1 MSFLFVFVWVMND
14 WCMPQEHHR
23 WEWDTSFYAFEEAV
37 NYSHMQICLLYRGTS
52 MNSCDTKKLH
62 YEPNHIIVLLWTIYI
77 RILMMHFQSAELK
90 ARHTSHLAQYN
101 HTLATILV
109 EYASA
114 VSSFG
119 HVQPLIYY
127 VFFLIMDHWSEIK
140 DYNETVKFQLGFL

>member
-1 MSFLFVFVWVMND
+1 
-14 WCMPQEHHR
+14 
-23 WEWDTSFYAFEEAV
+23 
-37 NYSHMQICLLYRGTS
+37 

-127 VFFLIMDHWSEIK
+127 VFFFNHGSLIR
-140 DYNETVKFQLGFL
+140 N